1 MHLCFAF
8 SLWNI
13 LMVVVTISILVHPQL
28 SAETHQLDERL
39 V

>member
-1 MHLCFAF
+1 MHLYFVF

-13 LMVVVTISILVHPQL
+13 LTVVVTISILVHPQL
-28 SAETHQLDERL
+28 SAETRQLDERL